1 MKREQIVSYFF
12 IGLFI
17 FIVYE
22 LFRLFSPFLHAIFWA
37 AILAFAF
44 YPLYRNILNRF
55 RVKRTLAALITT
67 LIILLLITPPM
78 ILILFSLTEEAVEL
92 YQRASAYLTSGELE
106 RFFENLKTTASTEWA
121 RQLWSRLEPFR
132 QNMVDALLAFTR
144 RMGNLTAM
152 QIIALSKNLLLLC
165 FNFFLI
171 IFLLFFFL
179 RDGEQIYRFFY
190 DLIPMEQKNK
200 KTLAGKMNETF
211 SAVIRGQLLTSI
223 VQGTLA
229 GLTFWILQLPIP
241 LLIGFLTFLSSM
253 IPVTGAATVW
263 APFAIYLF
271 VTNEVTKAAILSVI
285 GAFLIS
291 LSDNFLKPVLIGEK
305 TKLPIFLL
313 FLGMLGGLKIYG
325 LTGVF
330 LGPVILSLFFVLVK
344 IYHEEYQTHT

>member
-1 MKREQIVSYFF
+1 MKREQIISYFF

-44 YPLYRNILNRF
+44 YPLYRNILDRL
-55 RVKRTLAALITT
+55 RRKRTLAALLTT
-67 LIILLLITPPM
+67 LIILLVVTPPM
-78 ILILFSLTEEAVEL
+78 VMILFSLTEEAVEL
-92 YQRASAYLTSGELE
+92 YQKVSTYLSSGELDL
-106 RFFENLKTTASTEWA
+106 FFENVKTTASTEWA
-121 RQLWSRLEPFR
+121 RQLWARLEPFR
-132 QNMVDALLAFTR
+132 QNMVDALLAFTKK
-144 RMGNLTAM
+144 MGNLTAK
-152 QIIALSKNLLLLC
+152 QIVSISKNILLLF

-179 RDGEQIYRFFY
+179 RDGEQIHRFIY

-211 SAVIRGQLLTSI
+211 SAVIRGQLVTSI

-229 GLTFWILQLPIP
+229 GLTFWALRLPVP
-241 LLIGFLTFLSSM
+241 LLVGFLTFLTSM

-263 APFAIYLF
+263 GPFAAYLF
-271 VTNEVTKAAILSVI
+271 LANETTKAGILSVV
-285 GAFLIS
+285 GVFLIS
-291 LSDNFLKPVLIGEK
+291 LSDNFLKPLLIGEK
-305 TKLPIFLL
+305 TKLPVFLL

-325 LTGVF
+325 LTGIF
-330 LGPVILSLFFVLVK
+330 LGPVLLSLFFVLVK
-344 IYHEEYQTHT
+344 IYHEEYQPGS